1 LIPVLQAIV
10 LAEHIY
16 QTSDGRKI
24 ICGTFN
30 QLVKQIVPH
39 KVIVRDGETS
49 KQAIPSGRNSVAPS
63 LFVSLTNVVNET
75 RITVQFAS
83 LKRNEV
89 VFATDLDISTED
101 RLGTCEIIFQLP
113 NLNSFIQEDV
123 YVIEVVCEEEIIGSL
138 RLNVVEK
145 NE

>member
-1 LIPVLQAIV
+1 
-10 LAEHIY
+10 
-16 QTSDGRKI
+16 
-24 ICGTFN
+24 
-30 QLVKQIVPH
+30 
-39 KVIVRDGETS
+39 
-49 KQAIPSGRNSVAPS
+49 
-63 LFVSLTNVVNET
+63 
-75 RITVQFAS
+75 VQFAS

-101 RLGTCEIIFQLP
+101 RLGTCEIVFQLP